1 MIIKAIKLLI
11 RIIALPLFSAIALF
25 YSLILWL
32 LFSYNFLLYGG
43 EAIAYTTRSKP
54 KTIAEIY
61 GKLDDLLNTE
71 KGDVSPQ
78 SNS

>member
-11 RIIALPLFSAIALF
+11 RIIVLPLFSAIALI
-25 YSLILWL
+25 YTLILWL

-43 EAIAYTTRSKP
+43 ETIAYTARSKP
-54 KTIAEIY
+54 KTIADIY

-71 KGDVSPQ
+71 KGHESPQ
-78 SNS
+78 SDS

>member
-11 RIIALPLFSAIALF
+11 RIIVLPLFSAIALI
-25 YSLILWL
+25 YTLILWL

-78 SNS
+78 ANS